1 VHVFA
6 YKERH
11 ACLRLHPAEIRASS
25 PVAAAGCRKLRGSD
39 ALAMD
44 QLPGLV
50 CSSTEPVCVPAAAI
64 LFEELAVTTP

>member
-1 VHVFA
+1 MHVFA
-6 YKERH
+6 YKGRH

-50 CSSTEPVCVPAAAI
+50 C
-64 LFEELAVTTP
+64 